1 MDSQEFLIP
10 LNGLASG
17 RKHFRWSV
25 GKKFFEEFGNADI
38 LDASLYISA
47 DAEKSG
53 REVIVDGKVS
63 GTVTVLCDRCM
74 DDLVLPVDTEV
85 RLEVRYEGHGDRPES
100 AADDAGQED
109 DGEGLLPGRE
119 TVVLAPAEKELDMRQ
134 IIYDYVCLSLP
145 MQRFHEEGGCN
156 PSAIEILSAGIGVK
170 GTWENGR
177 QDGGNMN
184 PFSALQ
190 DIFREKNDNNN

>member
-38 LDASLYISA
+38 LDASLDISA

-109 DGEGLLPGRE
+109 DGEGLALPRRRRLQSVGNRDSVRGHRGERDMGKRPAGRRKHE
-119 TVVLAPAEKELDMRQ
+119 SVQRIAGYFQRKE
-134 IIYDYVCLSLP
+134 
-145 MQRFHEEGGCN
+145 
-156 PSAIEILSAGIGVK
+156 
-170 GTWENGR
+170 
-177 QDGGNMN
+177 
-184 PFSALQ
+184 
-190 DIFREKNDNNN
+190 